1 MKSNDLIVSG
11 RKLLAGQPTEADC
24 RRAVSTAYY
33 ALFYQ
38 LCEMASRSLTGV
50 IDHQLSRARY
60 QVFRSLT
67 HGNAYERCGAT
78 KTIGLDFPQA
88 VQNFAVTFIEL
99 KEERELADYCPEC
112 SYSQK
117 TAEEYLNQAESALAD
132 LNSIGEEHKRAFSI
146 YILLSK
152 NKFSKRTKVVPREKI
167 GETGTEQSKQ

>member
-1 MKSNDLIVSG
+1 MKSHDLIVSG
-11 RKLLAGQPTEADC
+11 RKLLADEPTEADC

-50 IDHQLSRARY
+50 LDHQLSRARY

-67 HGNAYERCGAT
+67 HGNAYERCTAT
-78 KTIGLDFPQA
+78 KDSGLDFPEA
-88 VQNFAVTFIEL
+88 VQKFAVTFIEL

-117 TAEEYLNQAESALAD
+117 SAEDYLSQAETALAD
-132 LNSIGEEHKRAFSI
+132 LNSIDDEHKRAFSL

-152 NKFSKRTKVVPREKI
+152 NKYSNRTKVVPREKI
-167 GETGTEQSKQ
+167 GETKTEQSKS